1 MIKFRVC
8 GTKFHDICTMYIYVS
23 VFRPCLVEVGAGV
36 GRRMRSLAEIEGAE
50 VKCPC

>member
-8 GTKFHDICTMYIYVS
+8 GTTFHDICTMYIF
-23 VFRPCLVEVGAGV
+23 VFRPCLVEVGEGV

-50 VKCPC
+50 VRCPC